1 MNLLKALANG
11 AFISIVF
18 HAIGSAYGA
27 EKVSVNLTLDNT
39 TEYDAQVIEYLLHK
53 KAVEQAKVNL
63 NTNVIS
69 GNQLLPNIR
78 AKLKELNIKQEQST
92 LNATA
97 TFELAE
103 GPELM
108 ANKNTIR
115 IYDEVFLFNGVETKQ
130 SSMKKR
136 LKEKVFEYKFFAD
149 IQSKLSNLV
158 TISDY
163 KIKEPQISEGQMI
176 YGGLK
181 LSEVLNIRA
190 LVAAQSY
197 SRKSISNGVN
207 IRNEECAQLDSNLL
221 DVNPQFPSIGKTA
234 HWPEFKVGVSML
246 TLQLLTGLSPKVL
259 EIDFTK
265 NLLLSELQKSR
276 ARVKDYNSDL
286 LPYSNMWDAYRESI
300 ENFKNVLN
308 GQTSNLSEEYMG
320 NIEASPFSQY
330 PFADVKQV
338 TMHLSFDELI
348 SEGDYDG
355 IEFNDWFWGPKNYY
369 GVRNSYIN
377 RVDDLSRGKPYFFL
391 VIEVSGVK
399 FYRAV
404 LDVNFIHNKH
414 SSAKVNLIPI
424 DVLSFLPGSELNIFN
439 RTDYRKLWLK
449 SLEQVSVT
457 DGSMSNRA
465 VNILPK
471 ETIDC
476 LPDTFAFD
484 VTLSELFAFRKGQT
498 ALLDDDFNPVK
509 NSHGDYVVNQN
520 GFLGLMSTEEPAFPV
535 SVSMM
540 GNSINISYYKDHK
553 IGDISVYFEKKVF

>member
-1 MNLLKALANG
+1 MNSLKALANG
-11 AFISIVF
+11 VFLSIVF
-18 HAIGSAYGA
+18 HALGSAYGA
-27 EKVSVNLTLDNT
+27 EKVSVNLTLSNT
-39 TEYDAQVIEYLLHK
+39 TEYDAQVIEHLLQK

-69 GNQLLPNIR
+69 GNKLLPNVR
-78 AKLKELNIKQEQST
+78 AKLKELNLKQELST

-97 TFELAE
+97 TFELTE
-103 GPELM
+103 GPELI
-108 ANKNTIR
+108 ANENTIR
-115 IYDEVFLFNGVETKQ
+115 IYDEVFLFNGIETKQ
-130 SSMKKR
+130 SSLKKR
-136 LKEKVFEYKFFAD
+136 LKEKVFEHKFFAD
-149 IQSKLSNLV
+149 TQSKLSNLV

-308 GQTSNLSEEYMG
+308 GQTSNLSEEYIG

-338 TMHLSFDELI
+338 TMYLSFDELI

-369 GVRNSYIN
+369 VVRNSYIN

-404 LDVNFIHNKH
+404 LDINFTHNKH
-414 SSAKVNLIPI
+414 SSAKVKLIPI
-424 DVLSFLPGSELNIFN
+424 DVLPFLPGSEFNIFN

-457 DGSMSNRA
+457 DGSISNRA

-498 ALLDDDFNPVK
+498 ALLDGDFNPVK

-553 IGDISVYFEKKVF
+553 IGDIIVYFEKKVF

>member
-1 MNLLKALANG
+1 M
-11 AFISIVF
+11 
-18 HAIGSAYGA
+18 
-27 EKVSVNLTLDNT
+27 
-39 TEYDAQVIEYLLHK
+39 
-53 KAVEQAKVNL
+53 
-63 NTNVIS
+63 
-69 GNQLLPNIR
+69 
-78 AKLKELNIKQEQST
+78 
-92 LNATA
+92 
-97 TFELAE
+97 FEH
-103 GPELM
+103 
-108 ANKNTIR
+108 
-115 IYDEVFLFNGVETKQ
+115 
-130 SSMKKR
+130 
-136 LKEKVFEYKFFAD
+136 KFFAD

-308 GQTSNLSEEYMG
+308 GQMSNLSEEYMG

-424 DVLSFLPGSELNIFN
+424 DVLSFLPGSEFNIFN

-498 ALLDDDFNPVK
+498 ALLDGDFNPVK

-520 GFLGLMSTEEPAFPV
+520 GFLGLMSTEEPAFPI